1 MCAVEQYLTVYDK
14 HYEAISACKI
24 GKHKFQASYLDL
36 LDEFF
41 EMAKLCDNRIIKVR
55 QAYQGNSMIITIVM

>member
-14 HYEAISACKI
+14 HYEVISARKI

-41 EMAKLCDNRIIKVR
+41 EMAKLCDTESHNKGCGRPFRV
-55 QAYQGNSMIITIVM
+55 T

>member
-14 HYEAISACKI
+14 HYEAISARKI

-41 EMAKLCDNRIIKVR
+41 DMAKLCDNRIIKG
-55 QAYQGNSMIITIVM
+55 AAGLSG